1 MGKDEPEDDDAR
13 PRVTGDGVPA
23 IVPSLFLT
31 DLTVRFRREGGHAD
45 LRAVFPKRMRRSDV
59 VREVGAAIPDNPI
72 SNGKCLCL
80 DAGSYSRLSSRLGDA
95 WRIKYTTFCFFQ
107 PESGARRTLMGIALT
122 DNHREL
128 AEVARAFLISQ
139 QVRWEARSL
148 LDAPDE
154 IRPGFW
160 HDMVELG
167 WLGLHVD
174 EEYGGSGYGLP
185 ELVVVIE
192 ELGRA
197 VAPGPFVPTVIASA
211 VIANAGTADHK
222 ARLLS
227 GLIDGSVTAGIGLY
241 GQVRVKDD
249 GTADGEAGI
258 VLGAGLAELLLV
270 ATGDDVLVLERD
282 RAGVSVDMPE
292 NLDPTRRCG
301 RVRLHNVSVTA
312 DDLLPGA
319 RESVLA
325 RARTLLA
332 AEAVGGASD
341 CVDAAVGY
349 AKMRK
354 QFGRTIATFQAVKH
368 HCANM
373 LVVAESAVAAVW
385 DAARA
390 ASQDE
395 EQFRLAA
402 AVAAALAF
410 PAYTRNAELN
420 IQVHG
425 GIGFTWE
432 HDAHLH
438 LRRALVSAA
447 LLGGDAPAVDVFD
460 RTAAGVVRVNSL
472 DLPAEAE
479 ELRAQIRAD
488 AAELASLDTKTQ
500 RDKLIE
506 TGYVMPHWPQ
516 PWGRAANAVEQLV
529 IDEEFRAAGI
539 KRPDYSI
546 TGWVILTLIQHGT
559 PWQIERFVEKAL
571 LQEETWCQLFSEPDA
586 GSDAASVKTRA
597 TRVDGGWKITG
608 QKVWTSGAQYC
619 RRGLATVRTD
629 PDALKHAGITTVII
643 DMKAVG
649 VEVRPLR
656 QITGG
661 SEFNEVF
668 FNDVFVP
675 DEDVVGAPN
684 SGWTIARATL
694 GNERV
699 SIGGSD
705 SLYEG
710 AAAQLVQLAQQ
721 RADRLAS
728 AEIRVGTYLAEDHA
742 LRLLNLRRA
751 ARSVEGVGSGPE
763 GNVTKLKLAEH
774 MVEGAAISAALLGSE
789 VALVDGP
796 GAVVGRLIM
805 GARGMAIAGGTS
817 EVTRNQ
823 IAERI
828 LGMPRDPLI
837 N

>member
-1 MGKDEPEDDDAR
+1 
-13 PRVTGDGVPA
+13 
-23 IVPSLFLT
+23 
-31 DLTVRFRREGGHAD
+31 
-45 LRAVFPKRMRRSDV
+45 
-59 VREVGAAIPDNPI
+59 
-72 SNGKCLCL
+72 
-80 DAGSYSRLSSRLGDA
+80 
-95 WRIKYTTFCFFQ
+95 
-107 PESGARRTLMGIALT
+107 MGIALT
-122 DNHREL
+122 DDHREL
-128 AEVARAFLISQ
+128 AEVARAFLTSQ
-139 QVRWEARSL
+139 KARWAARSL
-148 LDAPDE
+148 LDATDE
-154 IRPGFW
+154 GRPGFW
-160 HDMVELG
+160 QNLVELG

-211 VIANAGTADHK
+211 VIAKDGSADQK
-222 ARLLS
+222 SRLLP
-227 GLIDGSVTAGIGLY
+227 GLIDGTLTAGIGLD
-241 GQVRVKDD
+241 GDVRVKD
-249 GTADGEAGI
+249 GVADGEAGI
-258 VLGAGLAELLLV
+258 VLGAGLAELLLI
-270 ATGDDVLVLERD
+270 AAGDDVVPLDRG
-282 RAGVSVDMPE
+282 RAGVSVDVP
-292 NLDPTRRCG
+292 NNFDPTRRSG
-301 RVRLHNVSVTA
+301 RVRLQNVSVA
-312 DDLLPGA
+312 AEDIVPGA
-319 RESVLA
+319 RESALA
-325 RARTLLA
+325 RVRALLA

-341 CVDAAVGY
+341 CVDAAVDY
-349 AKMRK
+349 AKVRQ

-373 LVVAESAVAAVW
+373 LVATESAIAAVW
-385 DAARA
+385 DASRA
-390 ASQDE
+390 AAEDE
-395 EQFRLAA
+395 EQFRLIA

-410 PAYTRNAELN
+410 PAYARNAELN

-438 LRRALVSAA
+438 LRRALVSSA
-447 LLGGDAPAVDVFD
+447 LFGGDAPAGDVFD
-460 RTAAGVVRVNSL
+460 RTAAGAVRENSL
-472 DLPAEAE
+472 DLPPEAE
-479 ELRAQIRAD
+479 ELRKRIHAD
-488 AAELASLDTKTQ
+488 AAEIAALDKNAQ

-506 TGYVMPHWPQ
+506 TGYVMPHWPE
-516 PWGRAANAVEQLV
+516 PWGRAADAVEQLV
-529 IDEEFRAAGI
+529 IEEEFRAAGI

-571 LQEETWCQLFSEPDA
+571 RQDEIWCQLFSEPEA

-597 TRVDGGWKITG
+597 TRVEGGWKISG
-608 QKVWTSGAQYC
+608 QKVWTSGAQYSA
-619 RRGLATVRTD
+619 RGLATVRTD
-629 PDALKHAGITTVII
+629 PDAPKHAGITTVIV
-643 DMKAVG
+643 DMKAPE

-656 QITGG
+656 QMTGS

-668 FNDVFVP
+668 FNDLFVP

-684 SGWTIARATL
+684 SGWTVARATL

-699 SIGGSD
+699 SIGGSG
-705 SLYEG
+705 SFYQGL
-710 AAAQLVQLAQQ
+710 ASKLVQLAQ
-721 RADRLAS
+721 ASDRLTGAR
-728 AEIRVGTYLAEDHA
+728 IRVGNFLADDHA

-751 ARSVEGVGSGPE
+751 ARSVEGAGPGPE

-774 MVEGAAISAALLGSE
+774 MIEGGAISAALLGPE
-789 VALVDGP
+789 VALLDGP
-796 GAVVGRLIM
+796 GAVVGRMMM